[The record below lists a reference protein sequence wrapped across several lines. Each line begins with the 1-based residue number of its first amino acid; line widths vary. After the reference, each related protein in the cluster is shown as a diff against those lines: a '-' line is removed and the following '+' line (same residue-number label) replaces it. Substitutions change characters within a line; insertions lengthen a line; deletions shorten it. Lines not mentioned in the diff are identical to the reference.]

1 MTKYDAEALFALMA
15 SPHWTAYLSYKAG
28 RLDKLHKDME
38 WEDANIKRLQGQIA
52 EIRDDLSLQNTVT
65 DFLNHL

>member
-15 SPHWTAYLSYKAG
+15 SPHWKAYLSYKTD
-28 RLDKLHKDME
+28 RLDKLHKAME